1 MLISVNVVSEII
13 FVIVWGIL
21 ANYIS
26 RDYFSIV
33 RGCSKYDID
42 RDYYCLVRGG
52 WDNQGEQ
59 GRVNPAP
66 QVDYTDIAIS
76 DANLACRAC
85 SKAFAI
91 ASTRVTS
98 TSVVS

>member
-26 RDYFSIV
+26 RDY
-33 RGCSKYDID
+33 
-42 RDYYCLVRGG
+42 YCLVRGD

-59 GRVNPAP
+59 GHVDPAP

-91 ASTRVTS
+91 SSTRVTL